1 MHERRCNAG
10 CENIITFWARTEYCE
25 QATAAI
31 YMFSFV
37 FKYNAR
43 VIESIGAA

>member
-10 CENIITFWARTEYCE
+10 CENIITFWARTENSE

-31 YMFSFV
+31 YVVPIMLSFV
-37 FKYNAR
+37 FKL
-43 VIESIGAA
+43 